1 MKHFFHLSAVLS
13 NRQVSVFS
21 GLKHYVLWQ
30 IFAIIVLISLS
41 FAAKADQAG
50 DQALMQELDTI
61 QTLSDRNNE
70 EGLRQLLA
78 FKNKLPADT
87 SPAIRLEILSVLSS
101 LYFDAGNTKL
111 GKQTI
116 KELEDLAKQ
125 VKLKDALLILEI
137 YEAYDIFEKS
147 GFATAVAHLEKLA
160 DVVANSNNV
169 NAQFRY
175 RATLAVFYSSNF
187 RFDQALKQYLDMLKL
202 SDQLPRRQVQAKMAT
217 WGLISGLYLQMKD
230 PEKALTATTEA
241 LSVSSASLAPKA
253 FVEISISRGVAL
265 SSLKRNDEA
274 LKEYENALKVA
285 QEEKLPYFVALAL
298 FNIADQYLIKKDYKR
313 AESYARD
320 AMTKSEA
327 MEDSWGIAGAKVNL
341 GLALGYQGKTKPGG
355 DLVKE
360 SIDFFDKNHA
370 KSDVE
375 TIIGELSHMYEAAGL
390 YKEALEQV
398 RQQQK
403 LSDEIFQS
411 DRAKA
416 VAALQEEFD
425 SEQRKRQIEIL
436 AKDNALKDAD
446 IKNHRLQHMVA
457 LLASLVGILAGCF
470 IYMLYRRSKKLNE
483 QLQEVNS
490 QLEFH
495 AVRDALTGLHN
506 RRSFINLMVN
516 RTGRVENERREGSYR
531 NPDCMVLMDIDH
543 FKNIND
549 TWGHAVGD
557 VVLKEVAAR
566 LKAVVRDEDM
576 VMRWGGEEFLI
587 YSPKSNPEQITSLV
601 ERVLRAIGEK
611 PFTHEALVIPV
622 TVTAGFISVPFSD
635 VPEEFCDWERALQIA
650 DMALYLGKTHGR
662 NRAYGLAR
670 LLVSHEDA
678 LPTLTHDLA
687 AAIKDNMVEIIE
699 VLGPLQDLAP
709 ITVSGYQAATQ

>member
-13 NRQVSVFS
+13 NRQVSVFG

-360 SIDFFDKNHA
+360 SIAFFDKNHA

-375 TIIGELSHMYEAAGL
+375 MIIGELSQMYEAAGL

-601 ERVLRAIGEK
+601 ERVLRTIGEK

-709 ITVSGYQAATQ
+709 ITVSGYQAAT

>member
-1 MKHFFHLSAVLS
+1 MRHFFHKSAFNGIRKL
-13 NRQVSVFS
+13 RVFH
-21 GLKHYVLWQ
+21 GVKHYLLWQ
-30 IFAIIVLISLS
+30 ILVLVLLMCIA
-41 FAAKADQAG
+41 FPGKADDKAI
-50 DQALMQELDTI
+50 MQELDTI

-70 EGLRQLLA
+70 EGLRQLLE
-78 FKNKLPADT
+78 FKKNLPADT
-87 SPAIRLEILSVLSS
+87 SPGVRLEILSVLSS

-111 GKQTI
+111 GRQTLT
-116 KELEDLAKQ
+116 ELENLAKQ
-125 VKLKDALLILEI
+125 VQLKDALLILEI
-137 YEAYDIFEKS
+137 YDAYNIFEKS
-147 GFATAVAHLEKLA
+147 GFATAVAHLEKMA
-160 DVVANSNNV
+160 DKVANSDNI

-175 RATLAVFYSSNF
+175 RATLAAFYSSNF

-202 SDQLPRRQVQAKMAT
+202 SDQLPRRQMQAKMAT

-241 LSVSSASLAPKA
+241 LAVSSSSIAPKA

-274 LKEYENALKVA
+274 LKEYESALRVA
-285 QEEKLPYFVALAL
+285 KEEKLPYMVALAL

-313 AESYARD
+313 AEAYARE
-320 AMTKSEA
+320 AMAKSES
-327 MEDSWGIAGAKVNL
+327 MDDSWGVAGAKVNL
-341 GLALGYQGKTKPGG
+341 GLALGYQGKVKQGG

-360 SIDFFDKNHA
+360 SIAHFDKNHA

-375 TIIGELSHMYEAAGL
+375 TIIGELSHMYEAAGW

-446 IKNHRLQHMVA
+446 IKNHRLKQMVA
-457 LLASLVGILAGCF
+457 LLASLVGIFGGCF
-470 IYMLYRRSKKLNE
+470 IYMLYRRSKKLNA
-483 QLQEVNS
+483 QLQEVNT

-516 RTGRVENERREGSYR
+516 RTGRVENERREGAYR

-549 TWGHAVGD
+549 TWGHAIGD
-557 VVLKEVAAR
+557 VVLKEVATR
-566 LKAVVRDEDM
+566 LKNVVRDEDM

-601 ERVLRAIGEK
+601 ERVLKTIGDK
-611 PFTHEALVIPV
+611 PFTHGAVTIPV

-650 DMALYLGKTHGR
+650 DMALYLGKTLGR

-670 LLVSHEDA
+670 LLVPHEDA

-687 AAIKDNMVEIIE
+687 AAIRDNMVEIIE
-699 VLGPLQDLAP
+699 VIGPPQDLAP
-709 ITVSGYQAATQ
+709 ITVSGYHAANQA